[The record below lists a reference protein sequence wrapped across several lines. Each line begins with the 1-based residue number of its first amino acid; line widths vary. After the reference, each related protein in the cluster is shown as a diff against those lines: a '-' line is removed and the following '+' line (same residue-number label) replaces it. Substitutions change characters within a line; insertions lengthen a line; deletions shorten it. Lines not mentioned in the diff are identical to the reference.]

1 MYEKLIETKI
11 VKTRHRI
18 TFGIYATAFS
28 IMSDLKHVPDQAK
41 LIDFNEKERTMT
53 FVEEKEEK

>member
-41 LIDFNEKERTMT
+41 LIDFNEEERTMT
-53 FVEEKEEK
+53 FEEEYTE

>member
-41 LIDFNEKERTMT
+41 LIDFNDEERTMT
-53 FVEEKEEK
+53 FEEEYTE